1 MSMSICHAA
10 PIEGVEVA
18 LDCPPGSSAREP
30 RPVDLTHIPGAEL
43 LLSKAWTLPSTAELQ
58 LSCAGMPASLWLDG
72 LEGVVLSGAS
82 ALTREAAGLSS
93 LTAGA
98 VVKRGERFEQS
109 FEGQTGQL
117 HARGV
122 HSLGFVDGT
131 ALLCTAVCVGPPSN
145 CNVDMKVSGAFRPAR
160 QSSWVM
166 HGLEHAAEHPQL
178 AVASASGLAIAL
190 VALILARRPRPRW

>member
-1 MSMSICHAA
+1 MSSVCQAM

-18 LDCPPGSSAREP
+18 LDCPPGSAAREP
-30 RPVDLTHIPGAEL
+30 RPVDLKHIPGAEL
-43 LLSKAWTLPSTAELQ
+43 LLSRAWTLPSTAELQ
-58 LSCAGMPASLWLDG
+58 LSCAGMPAALWLDG

-98 VVKRGERFEQS
+98 VVKRGERFEQI
-109 FEGQTGQL
+109 FEGDAGQL

-122 HSLGFVDGT
+122 HSLGFVDDT
-131 ALLCTAVCVGPPSN
+131 ALLCTAVCLGPPAS
-145 CNVDMKVSGAFRPAR
+145 CDVEMEVSGSFRPAR
-160 QSSWVM
+160 EASWLM
-166 HGLEHAAEHPQL
+166 HGLEQAAENPQL
-178 AVASASGLAIAL
+178 AVASASGLVVGL